1 MKVEQTTKDLISTIN
16 ITIEPADYLPKYKS
30 ELQKVKSKVSLK
42 GFRQGKTPD
51 HVVAKM
57 YGESVLGDILNK
69 SFQDALENYIEDNNI
84 NYVCQPMLSES
95 QEQIELVPS
104 DKEREYIMSYDI
116 GIVENLDIKGI
127 TPQDTYTSYVIE
139 IADEDV
145 ATELKGL
152 AKQLGDYQI
161 VQGPIEDFDKI
172 SLSAVETENGEDKK
186 DGWQSSFD
194 LFISSIPEQETK
206 DLFINKNVG
215 DHIVTSIGKLSRM
228 DAQKI
233 RREFLQVEEDDNRAI
248 GEEFRFTIETIERHM
263 PAELTDEKI
272 AEMYGQYGVNS
283 VAELQ
288 DRIKENLQARN
299 VDATT
304 GKLFQDMHKRIL
316 EESTL
321 NFSDDYVKRWLK
333 EAEQM
338 DDTKVDEVIEDFKK
352 DLKWT
357 VLQKD
362 LMKLYNVTLEYK
374 EIEDFLKHKAG
385 EFMQQFGYYDNTIF
399 EKILSRYLSDKKEV
413 FNAQN
418 AILNSKIFS
427 NIEKNITKIEE
438 TIALETF
445 NKMLQ
450 PEQIETET
458 VS

>member
-1 MKVEQTTKDLISTIN
+1 
-16 ITIEPADYLPKYKS
+16 
-30 ELQKVKSKVSLK
+30 
-42 GFRQGKTPD
+42 
-51 HVVAKM
+51 
-57 YGESVLGDILNK
+57 
-69 SFQDALENYIEDNNI
+69 
-84 NYVCQPMLSES
+84 
-95 QEQIELVPS
+95 
-104 DKEREYIMSYDI
+104 
-116 GIVENLDIKGI
+116 
-127 TPQDTYTSYVIE
+127 
-139 IADEDV
+139 
-145 ATELKGL
+145 
-152 AKQLGDYQI
+152 
-161 VQGPIEDFDKI
+161 
-172 SLSAVETENGEDKK
+172 
-186 DGWQSSFD
+186 
-194 LFISSIPEQETK
+194 
-206 DLFINKNVG
+206 
-215 DHIVTSIGKLSRM
+215 
-228 DAQKI
+228 
-233 RREFLQVEEDDNRAI
+233 LQVEEDDDRAI